1 MMELYLE
8 KMDLFTQSEENMTNY
23 LFLDKLLLKEKKE
36 TYDIAELTESVQQMK
51 AKLQQGREG
60 TR

>member
-1 MMELYLE
+1 MELYLE